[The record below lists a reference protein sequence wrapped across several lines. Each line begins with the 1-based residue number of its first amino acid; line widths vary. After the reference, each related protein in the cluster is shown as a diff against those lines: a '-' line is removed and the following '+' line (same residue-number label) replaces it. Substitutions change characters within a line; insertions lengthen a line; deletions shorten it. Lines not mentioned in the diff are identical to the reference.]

1 MTFEQA
7 YFNNSLLTNDSKEIF
22 IVGKHKDFPIYYLIL
37 KRNNNIMELPHI
49 SPGTN
54 IKKMDLR
61 EISK

>member
-1 MTFEQA
+1 MTFEDA
-7 YFNNSLLTNDSKEIF
+7 FKNKTILTNNSNELF

-37 KRNNNIMELPHI
+37 KRNNTIMELPHI

-54 IKKMDLR
+54 IKVMELK